1 MHGFIH
7 TCTPKPGDSTS
18 ELGGVNHVSSSPK
31 KAFRY
36 AMSQKK
42 LGPFKLVILGEAQQV
57 WSLSKAPN
65 GSWMFQSSHWAVTRA
80 ELGKPRCCVD
90 MSRKTS
96 TTKRI
101 GETGF
106 AREAVVLCGDLL
118 DAMMPSL

>member
-42 LGPFKLVILGEAQQV
+42 LGPFKLVVLGEAQQV
-57 WSLSKAPN
+57 WSLSKAPFTVAGCSN
-65 GSWMFQSSHWAVTRA
+65 H
-80 ELGKPRCCVD
+80 
-90 MSRKTS
+90 
-96 TTKRI
+96 RI
-101 GETGF
+101 GRSPGQSWENLVAASICHAKLRRPRGSGKRALPGKQWF
-106 AREAVVLCGDLL
+106 CVVIC
-118 DAMMPSL
+118 